1 MAKTSPRRSAPRP
14 ASRPSAG
21 LATSTLPF
29 PVERQPRRI
38 LIAGAGL
45 LLFGL
50 ATVGVAGGD
59 AGAAITLIGLI
70 LTIVGIHLFGRLGPD
85 ER

>member
-1 MAKTSPRRSAPRP
+1 MAKTSPRRSSPRP
-14 ASRPSAG
+14 SPGPAASA
-21 LATSTLPF
+21 LPG
-29 PVERQPRRI
+29 ERQPRRI

>member
-1 MAKTSPRRSAPRP
+1 MAKTSPRRSSPRP
-14 ASRPSAG
+14 SPGPGASA
-21 LATSTLPF
+21 LPL
-29 PVERQPRRI
+29 PAERQPRRI

>member
-1 MAKTSPRRSAPRP
+1 MAKTSSRRAAPRP
-14 ASRPSAG
+14 AAS
-21 LATSTLPF
+21 LLPVL
-29 PVERQPRRI
+29 PAEQQPRRI

-50 ATVGVAGGD
+50 AVVGIGAGD
-59 AGAAITLIGLI
+59 AGAAITLIGLV
-70 LTIVGIHLFGRLGPD
+70 LTIIGIHLFGRLGPD

>member
-1 MAKTSPRRSAPRP
+1 MAKTSPRRSSPRP
-14 ASRPSAG
+14 SPGPAASA
-21 LATSTLPF
+21 LPL
-29 PVERQPRRI
+29 PAERQPRRI